1 MKKVKTKEEKVKMA
15 ERIMSVGLMILFAA
29 CIITY
34 FVLIQGFRV
43 NLLINFSLVYML
55 SGLIWIFIWACVL
68 DKLKGELE

>member
-15 ERIMSVGLMILFAA
+15 ERIMSAGLMILFAA

-43 NLLINFSLVYML
+43 NLLINFSLAYTVAI
-55 SGLIWIFIWACVL
+55 GIWMFVWVCII
-68 DKLKGELE
+68 DKFEGELE